1 MDVLGRG
8 ALANTAGSFPGST
21 GAQTFGGSSVNAPYL
36 PGLGISSGAAGLNA
50 SFLDATADNTGALF
64 EATTN
69 YLLAKVIL
77 ASGVKCEGKN
87 PVEVAKLQ
95 LNGQDRFTEREGR

>member
-1 MDVLGRG
+1 M
-8 ALANTAGSFPGST
+8 
-21 GAQTFGGSSVNAPYL
+21 
-36 PGLGISSGAAGLNA
+36 GISQGAVNLNS
-50 SFLDATADNTGALF
+50 SFLDAANDNTSALF

-69 YLLAKVIL
+69 YLLAKVVL

>member
-1 MDVLGRG
+1 MNVLGRG
-8 ALANTAGSFPGST
+8 ALADSAAAACATASV
-21 GAQTFGGSSVNAPYL
+21 GGTSVNAPFKA
-36 PGLGISSGAAGLNA
+36 GIGISAGGALLNT
-50 SFLDATADNTGALF
+50 SFLDAASDNTTGLF